1 MLKYMLDG
9 NMKPELRF
17 DDLLETIQI
26 THSTQSLLELMKTT
40 PQERAR
46 RAPLIRSLLRQVG
59 MLSLNVAPDNK
70 HLVAQFGN
78 TLLQLHKMFSQAINR
93 PEVSSDMALKG
104 LTSYVS
110 MIDTCHYKYMGFPDI
125 TEDAEDEELDFSNIN
140 KVHMDEM
147 ELGQV
152 LGIKILDNM
161 LCECIIDKEWDYK
174 EVLEVWLEKP
184 LIFKDAV
191 MIMTKDGLKPYP
203 KNKEGTLSA

>member
-1 MLKYMLDG
+1 MLDG
-9 NMKPELRF
+9 NIKPELRF

-26 THSTQSLLELMKTT
+26 THNTKSLLELMKTT
-40 PQERAR
+40 PQERAK

-59 MLSLNVAPDNK
+59 MLSLNVAPNDV

-110 MIDTCHYKYMGFPDI
+110 MIDACQYKYMGFGDETEEEPD
-125 TEDAEDEELDFSNIN
+125 FKNIN
-140 KVHMDEM
+140 KARMDEM
-147 ELGQV
+147 EIGQV
-152 LGIKILDNM
+152 LGIKVLDNM
-161 LCECIIDKEWDYK
+161 LCECIINKDWNYK
-174 EVLEVWLEKP
+174 EVLETWLDKP

-191 MIMTKDGLKPYP
+191 MIMGKDGKLKPYP
-203 KNKEGTLSA
+203 KIRDGVFSA